1 MTTRIM
7 LILAALFAAACTVT
21 PPATAP
27 PAATGGQ
34 VGPVPAQ
41 IQVWDGAAMRTYAPG
56 EAPFA
61 PLSTALT
68 ELLGQVGER
77 ARTFYTPQRF
87 REEITARPYVLAEYD
102 AQVTVTGKGLS
113 FPARSLVV
121 TLVDEELLLLAQAE
135 PDGDWS
141 VYLPSE
147 PDATSRFIAAVREA
161 TGVDLAGAK

>member
-1 MTTRIM
+1 M
-7 LILAALFAAACTVT
+7 LVLAALFVAACTVT
-21 PPATAP
+21 PLATAP

-34 VGPVPAQ
+34 VGPMPAQ

-56 EAPFA
+56 EAPFP
-61 PLSTALT
+61 PLSTALVD
-68 ELLGQVGER
+68 LLGQVGDR

-87 REEITARPYVLAEYD
+87 REEIAVRPYVLAEYG

-121 TLVDEELLLLAQAE
+121 TLVDEELLVLAQTE

-141 VYLPSE
+141 VYLPTE
-147 PDATSRFIAAVREA
+147 PDAASRFTAAVRQA
-161 TGVDLAGAK
+161 TGVNLAGGK